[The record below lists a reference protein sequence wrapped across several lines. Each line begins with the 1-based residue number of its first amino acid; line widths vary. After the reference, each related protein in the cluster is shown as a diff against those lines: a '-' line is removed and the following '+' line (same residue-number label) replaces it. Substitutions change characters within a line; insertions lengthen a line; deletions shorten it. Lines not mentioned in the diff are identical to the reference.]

1 MNRGKVVIVE
11 GIIGAGK
18 SSFSKELAYELGN
31 DTLYLQEP
39 DEKDNA
45 NPYLANFYEKPER
58 WAYTMQTHLLQARY
72 KMHLHAQWH
81 AMTTGKNAVLDRSY
95 FGDTAFARL
104 QLSMGDMSRDEFDT
118 YQSIYH
124 AMTASVL
131 LPNVCVHL
139 QVEPW
144 VAQQRIIRRM
154 QEQTGRTCE
163 DAIDLQYLKD
173 LKTEEEKVIQALES
187 QGVRI
192 LTLDWNEDRSDP
204 VLRQDTIKGIATYI
218 KDYQPPGDMFLDLH
232 RRTI

>member
-1 MNRGKVVIVE
+1 MSRGKVVIVE

-18 SSFSKELAYELGN
+18 SSFSKELAYELGD

-45 NPYLANFYEKPER
+45 NPYLSSFYEKPER

-81 AMTTGKNAVLDRSY
+81 SMTTGKNSVLDRSY
-95 FGDTAFARL
+95 FGDTAFAKL
-104 QLSMGDMSRDEFDT
+104 QLSMGDMSKDEFNT

-131 LPNVCVHL
+131 LPNVCIHL
-139 QVEPW
+139 QVEPY

-154 QEQTGRTCE
+154 QEQTGRSCE

-173 LKTEEEKVIQALES
+173 LKTEEAKVIKSLES
-187 QGVRI
+187 QGVRV

-204 VLRQDTIKGIATYI
+204 VLRQGTIKGIATVI
-218 KDYQPPGDMFLDLH
+218 QDYQPPGDMFLDLH

>member
-218 KDYQPPGDMFLDLH
+218 NDYQPPGDMFLDLH